1 MNYPDVYDNWRRA
14 RAFVVD
20 GFVCGDFSVPSP
32 DDLVAAEEE
41 ESDYLEDGVAFYV
54 YGERGLK
61 REYFV
66 DREMIEAGKV
76 TDDGL
81 VVEYSD
87 KKPLEITPLYRRSE
101 VAA

>member
-1 MNYPDVYDNWRRA
+1 MNYQDVYDNWSRA
-14 RAFVVD
+14 WAFVID

-32 DDLVAAEEE
+32 DDLAAAEEDE
-41 ESDYLEDGVAFYV
+41 DDYLEDGVAFYV

-66 DREMIEAGKV
+66 DRQMIESGKV
-76 TDDGL
+76 TDDGM

-87 KKPLEITPLYRRSE
+87 KEPLEITPLYKRRE
-101 VAA
+101 VQA